1 MLLSLAKK
9 WGHHTVDL
17 GHVSDDRAALRD
29 RLNTAAKQCDVIF
42 TSGGASAG
50 DEDHVSSLLSDE
62 GQLHVWRIAMK
73 PGRPLALAQWQ
84 GVPVIGLPGNP
95 VAAFVCAI
103 IFGRP
108 ICDILGGAQLS
119 EPTRFQVPADF
130 AKSKKPGRREYLRA
144 RMRDGKAEV
153 FRSEGSGRISGLTWA
168 EGLVELS
175 DGAQVIKPGDLV
187 SYIPLEGV
195 F

>member
-1 MLLSLAKK
+1 M
-9 WGHHTVDL
+9 
-17 GHVSDDRAALRD
+17 
-29 RLNTAAKQCDVIF
+29 
-42 TSGGASAG
+42 ASKVFAG
-50 DEDHVSSLLSDE
+50 SS
-62 GQLHVWRIAMK
+62 V
-73 PGRPLALAQWQ
+73 
-84 GVPVIGLPGNP
+84 
-95 VAAFVCAI
+95 
-103 IFGRP
+103 
-108 ICDILGGAQLS
+108 